1 LIDNKNSFQNKAVF
15 IFLNGFVGKYRDT
28 KIYKI
33 IVYLRCKKNQRFSA
47 RLIFSQIME
56 IEEIFL
62 LGSAR
67 VLKYTVFNFIG
78 DKVFGTMQ
86 VKFLCLVAF
95 STK

>member
-1 LIDNKNSFQNKAVF
+1 
-15 IFLNGFVGKYRDT
+15 
-28 KIYKI
+28 
-33 IVYLRCKKNQRFSA
+33 
-47 RLIFSQIME
+47 ME

-95 STK
+95 LTK